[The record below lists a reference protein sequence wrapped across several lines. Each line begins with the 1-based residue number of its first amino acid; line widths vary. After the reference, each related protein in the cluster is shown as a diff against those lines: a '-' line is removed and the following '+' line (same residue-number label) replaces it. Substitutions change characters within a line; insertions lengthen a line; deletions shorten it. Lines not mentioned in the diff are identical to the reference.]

1 MAMDEQESILRTGP
15 VAGPSRLPI
24 PSMAVLKKRS
34 EFLATAKGVRAHR
47 ANLSLQRR
55 DRGDAGP
62 PRVGYTVTKKEGGS
76 VERNRIRRRMR
87 EAARLVVPGQGAP
100 GADYVIIG
108 RRAAL
113 DSPFQTLVQDLKEA
127 LAEAAKRAARGA
139 KASRPKP
146 PDADD
151 TAPDAR
157 QG

>member
-1 MAMDEQESILRTGP
+1 MAMDEPETNLRTGP
-15 VAGPSRLPI
+15 AAGPSRLPI
-24 PSMAVLKKRS
+24 PGVRVLKKRA
-34 EFLATAKGVRAHR
+34 EFLAAAKGARAHR
-47 ANLSLQRR
+47 PNLSLQRR
-55 DRGDAGP
+55 DRGDTSP

-76 VERNRIRRRMR
+76 VERNRIRRRLR
-87 EAARLVVPGQGAP
+87 EAARLVVPGLGAP

-139 KASRPKP
+139 KAPRPKP